1 MKNTMVIA
9 MLGHDIALLAAQ
21 INGMNSP
28 VSMTEFDCEC
38 IRDMKKRMAEKCS
51 EMAKLIAE
59 MEDPQ
64 PINLYGQS
72 FNDQLEAMRQKYHEE
87 SV

>member
-1 MKNTMVIA
+1 MKSTMVIA

-21 INGMNSP
+21 INGINSP
-28 VSMTEFDCEC
+28 VSMTEFDCEV
-38 IRDMKKRMAEKCS
+38 IRDMKKRMDDKCV
-51 EMAKLIAE
+51 EMAGLIAE
-59 MEDPQ
+59 MEDPK

-72 FNDQLEAMRQKYHEE
+72 FNDQLEAMRNKYHEE

>member
-1 MKNTMVIA
+1 MKHSITIA
-9 MLGHDIALLAAQ
+9 MLAHDIALLAAQ
-21 INGMNSP
+21 INGINSP

-38 IRDMKKRMAEKCS
+38 IRDMKKRMADKCA
-51 EMAKLIAE
+51 EMAQLIAE
-59 MEDPQ
+59 MEDPK

-72 FNDQLEAMRQKYHEE
+72 FNDQLEAMRKKCHEE

>member
-1 MKNTMVIA
+1 MKHSMTIA
-9 MLGHDIALLAAQ
+9 MLAHDIALLAAQ

-28 VSMTEFDCEC
+28 VSMTGFDCEVV
-38 IRDMKKRMAEKCS
+38 RDMRKRMADKCA
-51 EMAKLIAE
+51 EMATLIAE
-59 MEDPQ
+59 LEDPQ

-72 FNDQLEAMRQKYHEE
+72 FNDQLEAMRKKYHEE

>member
-1 MKNTMVIA
+1 MKHSMTIA

-21 INGMNSP
+21 IDGINSP
-28 VSMTEFDCEC
+28 VSMTEFDCEV
-38 IRDMKKRMAEKCS
+38 IRDMKKRMADKCV
-51 EMAKLIAE
+51 EMAKLIAG

-64 PINLYGQS
+64 PINLYHQAFS
-72 FNDQLEAMRQKYHEE
+72 EQLEAMRKKYHEE

>member
-1 MKNTMVIA
+1 
-9 MLGHDIALLAAQ
+9 
-21 INGMNSP
+21 
-28 VSMTEFDCEC
+28 MTEFDCEV
-38 IRDMKKRMAEKCS
+38 IRDMKKRMADKCV
-51 EMAKLIAE
+51 EMAHLISS

-72 FNDQLEAMRQKYHEE
+72 FNDQLEAMRKKYHEE

>member
-1 MKNTMVIA
+1 MKNSMTIA
-9 MLGHDIALLAAQ
+9 MIANDIALLAAQ

-28 VSMTEFDCEC
+28 VSMTEFDCEV
-38 IRDMKKRMAEKCS
+38 IRDMQKRMADKCV
-51 EMAKLIAE
+51 EMASLIAD

-72 FNDQLEAMRQKYHEE
+72 FNDQLEAMRKKYHEE
-87 SV
+87 SA

>member
-1 MKNTMVIA
+1 MKSTMVIA

-21 INGMNSP
+21 INGINSP
-28 VSMTEFDCEC
+28 VSMTEFDCEV
-38 IRDMKKRMAEKCS
+38 IRDMKKRMADKCV
-51 EMAKLIAE
+51 EMASLIAG
-59 MEDPQ
+59 MGDPK

-72 FNDQLEAMRQKYHEE
+72 FNDQLDAMRNKYHEE

>member
-1 MKNTMVIA
+1 MKHSMMVAMIA
-9 MLGHDIALLAAQ
+9 HDIALLAAQ
-21 INGMNSP
+21 INGINSP
-28 VSMTEFDCEC
+28 VSMTAFDCEV
-38 IRDMKKRMAEKCS
+38 IRDMKKRMADKCA
-51 EMAKLIAE
+51 EMAELIAD

>member
-1 MKNTMVIA
+1 MKSTMVIA
-9 MLGHDIALLAAQ
+9 MLAHDIALLAAQ
-21 INGMNSP
+21 INGINSP
-28 VSMTEFDCEC
+28 VSMTEFDCEV
-38 IRDMKKRMAEKCS
+38 IRDMKKRMGDKCA

-59 MEDPQ
+59 MEEPN

>member
-1 MKNTMVIA
+1 MKNTMIIA

-28 VSMTEFDCEC
+28 VSMTAFNCEC
-38 IRDMKKRMAEKCS
+38 ISDMKKRMAEKCA
-51 EMAKLIAE
+51 EMAKLIAD

-72 FNDQLEAMRQKYHEE
+72 FNDQLEAMRKKYHEE

>member
-1 MKNTMVIA
+1 MKNSMTIA

-28 VSMTEFDCEC
+28 VSMTEFDCEV
-38 IRDMKKRMAEKCS
+38 IRDMKKRMADKCA
-51 EMAKLIAE
+51 EMAHLISS
-59 MEDPQ
+59 MEDPK

-72 FNDQLEAMRQKYHEE
+72 FNDQLEAMRKKYHKE

>member
-1 MKNTMVIA
+1 MKGSMTIA
-9 MLGHDIALLAAQ
+9 MLGNDIALLAAQ

-28 VSMTEFDCEC
+28 VSMTEFDCEV
-38 IRDMKKRMAEKCS
+38 IRDMKKRMADKCV
-51 EMAKLIAE
+51 EMAALIAG

-64 PINLYGQS
+64 PINLYSQS
-72 FNDQLEAMRQKYHEE
+72 FNDQIEAIRNRYLQE